1 MDSIFERVAKAG
13 QFGVMIGFAITGPQ
27 FDVGASPG
35 SADEESFSSFQ
46 TLTLLLMA
54 SRLILVAQYLQSLWF
69 TRAYHLT
76 RVPMLLIAITYGVA
90 ALVYLGLYWTFHPNS
105 MGSNNSFIAWYIIA
119 IAETAVVTTV
129 SCVWRVVS
137 FKGTHLVE
145 RMSLLTLIILGEGV
159 MGLAEKCQAIGKS
172 NLFTFDPSTI
182 GNIICGILILYF
194 IYMLYFDWIQEEHF
208 GTIRQQIWAFLHFPL
223 HLFLVLAVE
232 GQAQS
237 IMWRAGIVQ
246 AMKMLEDG
254 DRWNFT
260 NAAGIITDQWYNATL
275 AQWADLANQ
284 INSTANQVMV
294 CRLSPIPIMFD
305 LSSLLEYR

>member
-1 MDSIFERVAKAG
+1 MDSIFERVAKACH
-13 QFGVMIGFAITGPQ
+13 FGVMIGFAITGPQ
-27 FDVGASPG
+27 FDVGASPD

-54 SRLILVAQYLQSLWF
+54 SRLVLVAQYLQSLWF
-69 TRAYHLT
+69 TRAYRRTHI
-76 RVPMLLIAITYGVA
+76 PMLLIAATHAVA
-90 ALVYLGLYWTFHPNS
+90 ALVYLGLYWTLHPNS
-105 MGSNNSFIAWYIIA
+105 EGSNNSFIAWYVIA
-119 IAETAVVTTV
+119 IAETAVATTV

-172 NLFTFDPSTI
+172 YLFTFDPSTI
-182 GNIICGILILYF
+182 GNIVCGILILYF
-194 IYMLYFDWIQEEHF
+194 VYMLYFDWIQEEHF
-208 GTIRQQIWAFLHFPL
+208 GTIRQQVWAFLHFPL

-246 AMKMLEDG
+246 ATRMLEDE
-254 DRWNFT
+254 DKWNFT
-260 NAAGIITDQWYNATL
+260 NATGYITDQWYNATL
-275 AQWADLANQ
+275 AQWGDLANE

-294 CRLSPIPIMFD
+294 RPLS
-305 LSSLLEYR
+305 LSMSTLWSPLQR